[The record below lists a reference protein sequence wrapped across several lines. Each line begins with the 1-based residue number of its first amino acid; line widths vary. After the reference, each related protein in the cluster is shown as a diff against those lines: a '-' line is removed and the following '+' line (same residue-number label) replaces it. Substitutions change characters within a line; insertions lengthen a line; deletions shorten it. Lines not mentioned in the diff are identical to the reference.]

1 MLHDEDYNYYFGA
14 NHQKKSDF
22 TLSTSS
28 TIDKRKSCEGC
39 SDDNSVT
46 TIQWLI
52 SFIRAGICNN
62 LHRGL
67 WNIFRPPSTSP
78 KLNIHPCQTRG
89 PPAESRPTCR
99 FMWPTRAWKVY
110 DRLKIKVYAVLKGK
124 LSINYTSHN
133 ACRICEP
140 QSWEANKR
148 ANVQDE
154 RSWCRMNEISKR
166 FWPKL
171 M

>member
-1 MLHDEDYNYYFGA
+1 MMRIITIILG
-14 NHQKKSDF
+14 QTIKKSDF

-52 SFIRAGICNN
+52 SFIRADICNN
-62 LHRGL
+62 LH
-67 WNIFRPPSTSP
+67 
-78 KLNIHPCQTRG
+78 RG

-99 FMWPTRAWKVY
+99 FMWPTRAWTVY

-124 LSINYTSHN
+124 LSIDYTSHN
-133 ACRICEP
+133 ACRFCEP
-140 QSWEANKR
+140 QSLEANKR
-148 ANVQDE
+148 ANVQED
-154 RSWCRMNEISKR
+154 RSWCRMKEISKK